1 MVTQNTNFS
10 PEQPKHEKDEQ
21 QNVAI
26 VEFNSSVLSRQ
37 STDFLTH
44 EEALL
49 RNSMELN
56 QETTI

>member
-37 STDFLTH
+37 STDFFLTH
-44 EEALL
+44 EELKMLEAV
-49 RNSMELN
+49 
-56 QETTI
+56 IGIAF

>member
-10 PEQPKHEKDEQ
+10 PEQPKNEKDEQ

-37 STDFLTH
+37 STDFFTH
-44 EEALL
+44 EELKMLEAV
-49 RNSMELN
+49 
-56 QETTI
+56 IGIAF

>member
-21 QNVAI
+21 QNVAVAI

-44 EEALL
+44 EELKMLEAV
-49 RNSMELN
+49 
-56 QETTI
+56 IGIAF

>member
-10 PEQPKHEKDEQ
+10 PEQPKNKKEEQ

-44 EEALL
+44 EELKMLEAV
-49 RNSMELN
+49 
-56 QETTI
+56 IGIAF

>member
-10 PEQPKHEKDEQ
+10 PEQPKREKDEQ

-44 EEALL
+44 EELKMLEAV
-49 RNSMELN
+49 
-56 QETTI
+56 IGIAF

>member
-26 VEFNSSVLSRQ
+26 VEFNSSVLSRLTV
-37 STDFLTH
+37 STYNNTRLSTNVFH
-44 EEALL
+44 Y
-49 RNSMELN
+49 N
-56 QETTI
+56 